1 MKITAE
7 EVRELQIN
15 SQEYQ
20 ERCQLNDIIGRI
32 LGGATNRL
40 NITNSVNIP
49 YEIYQ
54 GNINK
59 LEDYGFVIE
68 KYKDPLPYPEP
79 LEGTE
84 PLMKWYYKISW

>member
-1 MKITAE
+1 MITSE
-7 EVRELQIN
+7 EVKKLQQN
-15 SQEYQ
+15 SKKYQ
-20 ERCQLNDIIGRI
+20 EECQLNDIIGRI

-54 GNINK
+54 GNVNK
-59 LEDYGFVIE
+59 LKDYGFVVE
-68 KYKDPLPYPEP
+68 KYENPLPYPEP

-84 PLMKWYYKISW
+84 PLMYWYYKILW